1 LGQDKYSEINLKD
14 RRKLMTVFKKKEA
27 DSILKSA
34 SDDSRVAPKL
44 QNAEVSWN
52 KTDRIAIMTAGGAAL
67 GSAIALLPGAI
78 IGGLL
83 AATYGGYISF
93 IKPRSARNP

>member
-1 LGQDKYSEINLKD
+1 
-14 RRKLMTVFKKKEA
+14 MTVFKKKEA